1 MFSLEGFS
9 QLSCTLVCTLI
20 CGKYYMCWLLWR
32 WRRRNHLR
40 YYTCSMGECK
50 MNVFV
55 PKDSAGELH
64 TKAACIPVVEM
75 MEMEPSELPHA
86 KINPSS
92 WGAKHTEFTG
102 NRQKKLYNFTCLWLK
117 RVCIYMWMTC
127 RFWTKKNV
135 QFQMPVA
142 EKSMHVWM
150 TWRFWTSSK

>member
-40 YYTCSMGECK
+40 YYTCSMGERK

-117 RVCIYMWMTC
+117 RVCIYVNDMQILNKENCTISDACGWKEYACVNDMEILNK
-127 RFWTKKNV
+127 F
-135 QFQMPVA
+135 
-142 EKSMHVWM
+142 
-150 TWRFWTSSK
+150 